1 MIPYVDLK
9 AQYRAIKPEIDAA
22 IAHALEN
29 AQFVLGPAVAAFE
42 KEFAPYTGAAF
53 AIGLNSG
60 TSALHLALLVAGI
73 APHDAVTTVPFTFVA
88 TVARIDFCDA
98 NRVFLALILS
108 SFPRAATRIEAA
120 I

>member
-1 MIPYVDLK
+1 MKDEQIQAQQENTVFSSRRRHTRCLSDWSSDVCSSDL
-9 AQYRAIKPEIDAA
+9 YRAIKPEIDAA

-60 TSALHLALLVAGI
+60 TSALHLALL
-73 APHDAVTTVPFTFVA
+73 
-88 TVARIDFCDA
+88 
-98 NRVFLALILS
+98 
-108 SFPRAATRIEAA
+108 AASIG
-120 I
+120 